1 MKIEGLRYVMLG
13 SSDLERSVRFYRDQL
28 GLAVQHRREEFAYFD
43 CGNATLVLTTL
54 LRGRLRDDCAVP
66 KRSRARCSER
76 PCCLRG
82 TLARGVAF
90 IKPPGQ
96 VNEELWAT
104 NCKDPDG
111 HLVSICGAQ

>member
-1 MKIEGLRYVMLG
+1 MTIEGLRYVMLG

-54 LRGRLRDDCAVP
+54 LRGRLRAEGAYPSEVVLGVP
-66 KRSRARCSER
+66 SVTAAYDELS
-76 PCCLRG
+76 
-82 TLARGVAF
+82 ARGVAF

-104 NCKDPDG
+104 DCKDPDG

>member
-1 MKIEGLRYVMLG
+1 MKIEGLRYVMLA
-13 SSDLERSVRFYRDQL
+13 STDIERSVGFYRDQL
-28 GLAVQHRREEFAYFD
+28 GLPVQHQREGFAYFD

-54 LRGRLRDDCAVP
+54 LRNRLHEGGQYPTEVVLGVP
-66 KRSRARCSER
+66 SVTAAYDELS
-76 PCCLRG
+76 
-82 TLARGVAF
+82 ARGVAF